1 MLQNTPALEY
11 FICKD
16 IPLVE
21 YFAYVFYIRVKMLQ
35 NTPALEYFICKYI
48 PLVEYFAY
56 FFYIRARHV

>member
-21 YFAYVFYIRVKMLQ
+21 CLYVSSISEQEINRKKPIYGIKFVIPVM
-35 NTPALEYFICKYI
+35 EYFI
-48 PLVEYFAY
+48 
-56 FFYIRARHV
+56 